1 MDLSKRAAVCGSV
14 EHRAVP
20 FDGMELRAK
29 DDGKTLL
36 FTGYASVTE
45 APYEMEDWLG
55 TYTEVVRRGAF
66 AKTLAE
72 GADVPFKVNHEGM
85 TLARTKSGTM
95 RLAEDDHGLHVEAD
109 LDPRNPDV
117 QSLQSAMER
126 GDLDE
131 MSFAFRVMRQ
141 DWSPDYTQRDLT
153 EVNIH
158 KGDVSAVNYGA
169 NPHTAGASLRMRDV
183 AAAFQQLRDGSLSP
197 DAMETLGRVLQLI
210 SAADGAVDVAQP
222 LLAEVLGV
230 PNPDAVLDEAAEQE
244 QDAANAEL
252 YEFRR
257 RLLAL

>member
-1 MDLSKRAAVCGSV
+1 MDLSKRAAVRGSI

-29 DDGKTLL
+29 DDGKTLV

-55 TYTEVVRRGAF
+55 TYTEVVRQGAF
-66 AKTLAE
+66 SKTLAE

-95 RLAEDDHGLHVEAD
+95 RLAEDSHGLHVEAD

-117 QSLQSAMER
+117 QSLQSAMDR
-126 GDLDE
+126 KDIDE
-131 MSFAFRVMRQ
+131 MSFAFRVVRQ
-141 DWSPDYTQRDLT
+141 QWSPDYDQRDIL
-153 EVNIH
+153 EVNLN

-169 NPHTAGASLRMRDV
+169 NPHTAGAAMRMREV
-183 AAAFQQLRDGSLSP
+183 ATAFRQLRDGSLSP

-230 PNPDAVLDEAAEQE
+230 PNPDTVLDEAAEQE
-244 QDAANAEL
+244 NGADLGL
-252 YEFRR
+252 YQARA